1 MPRVNPVTG
10 RKGTVGTGA
19 SQGPVFYEGGDAQP
33 PWALDEAESSG
44 FLEWLSHRRVTGNPG
59 SARSPLVDLVSHPS
73 LVTPLG
79 LADRCHPRPSAIA
92 RAVNW
97 SFALLQSLERLDVCD
112 LLGQGGTTLLG
123 APGPWRRVSVRPPS
137 PHTARTPPTF
147 PVPAFPSPLGTGALC
162 CPLPLPPTPLVQAL
176 RGQRASSWC
185 PRPLGGTCRP
195 ARSSGSRLPASP
207 GLSSHP
213 CALLRGQVALPGG
226 LMRAPGAPVS
236 LLR

>member
-1 MPRVNPVTG
+1 MAEPPRSHG
-10 RKGTVGTGA
+10 
-19 SQGPVFYEGGDAQP
+19 QP
-33 PWALDEAESSG
+33 G
-44 FLEWLSHRRVTGNPG
+44 FR
-59 SARSPLVDLVSHPS
+59 PL
-73 LVTPLG
+73 PLG
-79 LADRCHPRPSAIA
+79 RPGVSPKPGDPTGPGRAHTCWADRCHPRPSAIA

-147 PVPAFPSPLGTGALC
+147 PVPAFPSPLGTGVLC
-162 CPLPLPPTPLVQAL
+162 CPLPLPPTPPVQAL

-195 ARSSGSRLPASP
+195 AWSSGSRLPASP
-207 GLSSHP
+207 GLSLILVP
-213 CALLRGQVALPGG
+213 CSGG
-226 LMRAPGAPVS
+226 GWPFQED
-236 LLR
+236 